1 MINRL
6 CIGFLNFLWK
16 FLSLSYP
23 NTVTLKRN
31 KEKGLICVSNHSLPF
46 SRIEMSKDALPEK
59 ACQLDSRYWRITN
72 AKGDVEEVQGP
83 GVVGM

>member
-1 MINRL
+1 MIYTDFGL
-6 CIGFLNFLWK
+6 GFLTSFGNSFH
-16 FLSLSYP
+16 SLSS
-23 NTVTLKRN
+23 NTVILRQRKPT
-31 KEKGLICVSNHSLPF
+31 GLYHPVLL